1 MPTRHCL
8 GISFSH
14 SKHFRTCVD
23 LRDSLE
29 AAGEADKGA
38 GRKGSRGTGP
48 RPPQFNP
55 WDWWRDR
62 RRKKADD
69 AVRVAQR
76 PWADLVGDRGAAA
89 GFDILERQAAM
100 QAGEDVEAET
110 TTAPPLTSSSSFEE
124 LHARMDEEAERI
136 VSAMGP
142 DPAFALMKDKLQ
154 ADKLAWERQ
163 KRETEAWEGV
173 PYELGHLLP
182 AARRS
187 GMMDDSIRVGRTGW
201 RRFLGGRSET
211 GGEAAGG
218 GDFLLEPAPPR
229 APPRPTPVELQRAA
243 VTRILGGGRRR
254 TAGPAGGLEGRVRP
268 ARRHGKEP
276 LAPEDAPFVTVGDVL
291 KMCNVRLRRLPLAY
305 AAREMSTGQA
315 LLDELQVRVGVA
327 LMPRLINALIPRVIR
342 RTIPNFVSL
351 CFRLGRSG
359 IPVSSKVT
367 LLPLL
372 APVGAYRRGPGAR
385 LGSTRMA
392 LMAPKPGLSTTLPAW
407 SRTTLTS
414 SRACRAPP

>member
-1 MPTRHCL
+1 M
-8 GISFSH
+8 
-14 SKHFRTCVD
+14 
-23 LRDSLE
+23 
-29 AAGEADKGA
+29 
-38 GRKGSRGTGP
+38 
-48 RPPQFNP
+48 
-55 WDWWRDR
+55 
-62 RRKKADD
+62 
-69 AVRVAQR
+69 AQR

-100 QAGEDVEAET
+100 QAGEGVEAET
-110 TTAPPLTSSSSFEE
+110 TTASPLTSSSSFEE

-136 VSAMGP
+136 VSGMGP

-276 LAPEDAPFVTVGDVL
+276 PAPEDAPFVTVGDVL
-291 KMCNVRLRRLPLAY
+291 EMCNIRLRRLPLAY
-305 AAREMSTGQA
+305 AAREMSSGQA
-315 LLDELQVRVGVA
+315 LLDELQVRVDVA
-327 LMPRLINALIPRVIR
+327 LMPRLIITLMPRYICCTCPGFVLLCCRVSATMTFWYTCIVESDTPPSADSCGGIQAWTR
-342 RTIPNFVSL
+342 RKTRQYTYGPDGSEAGPQHHIACVVSDDPHVL
-351 CFRLGRSG
+351 SG
-359 IPVSSKVT
+359 LPCSSLTGVDIVLVT
-367 LLPLL
+367 
-372 APVGAYRRGPGAR
+372 
-385 LGSTRMA
+385 SDT
-392 LMAPKPGLSTTLPAW
+392 
-407 SRTTLTS
+407 
-414 SRACRAPP
+414 